1 MVTIAEL
8 LDWKAAEV
16 RGAAE
21 YLANRRGRL
30 VDLDDDL
37 NAARP
42 PESWDTPN
50 VGAVTTA
57 HQRLRSRLLDMAAEV
72 SDVQV
77 TLLECAGLFDE
88 AVKELN
94 RALDHASS
102 EGLTVGLAS
111 GVIMDGNTYPDE
123 AAAKAAEKVMHEIR
137 GAIDAALQKADQADA
152 DLAAAL
158 KAAADGKVDGGSGS
172 IAEAITQLPP
182 SLDGLDKSEII
193 RKIGDEIAV
202 ETVAAYLN
210 AEAEFMKYQVE
221 GAAKATYS
229 VTASGKVVMDLTLEA
244 GFGMGVEGGTDLAG
258 ASAEA
263 SIGVGSTVGLTFNSV
278 AEAEKFLSGLDEA
291 AFDLKFYEFG
301 SVPAAVGAN
310 IIDYV
315 KDHNPDSWKV
325 GSYASAGGEFH
336 VPGFKLEGEAR
347 GDAYYDIIK
356 REVGLKVQAEVGTEF
371 GDRNNPTISAGAKV
385 EGEIKFDEDRV
396 PKEFSVAGAV
406 SGSLGARIAN
416 EIPGFS
422 HKEGVGGDIQLKVDK
437 DNPAFGSIVR
447 AAQSGDMNRAADLAF
462 DHGQVVIRQTS
473 VAEASGVIEDVDV
486 DLGQVGGVDIDAGGS
501 VTSANG
507 VWVKPAGSNKFV
519 GLTTDDLRG
528 GEQG

>member
-1 MVTIAEL
+1 MVTIADL
-8 LDWKAAEV
+8 LDWKVAEV

-21 YLANRRGRL
+21 YLANRRSRIA
-30 VDLDDDL
+30 DLEGDL
-37 NAARP
+37 NAAKP
-42 PESWDTPN
+42 PASWNTPN
-50 VGAVTTA
+50 VETVTSA

-94 RALDHASS
+94 RALDHASR
-102 EGLTVGLAS
+102 EGFTVSLAS

-123 AAAKAAEKVMHEIR
+123 AAANAAEKVRHQIR
-137 GAIDAALQKADQADA
+137 DAINAALQKADQADT

-172 IAEAITQLPP
+172 LSDAITQLPP

-193 RKIGDEIAV
+193 RKLGDEIAV
-202 ETVAAYLN
+202 ETVSAYLN
-210 AEAEFMKYQVE
+210 AEAEFMKYQIE
-221 GAAKATYS
+221 GAANATYS

-244 GFGMGVEGGTDLAG
+244 GFGMGVEGGTEVAG

-263 SIGVGSTVGLTFNSV
+263 SVGVGSTVGLKFDSV

-301 SVPAAVGAN
+301 AVPAAVGAN

-315 KDHNPDSWKV
+315 KDHDPESWKV
-325 GSYASAGGEFH
+325 GAYASAGGEFH
-336 VPGFKLEGEAR
+336 VPGFNMEGEAR
-347 GDAYYDIIK
+347 GDAYYDIVK
-356 REVGLKVQAEVGTEF
+356 QEVGLKVQAELSGEL
-371 GDRNNPTISAGAKV
+371 GDKDNPTVSAGAKV
-385 EGEIKFDEDRV
+385 EGEIKFDKDRA
-396 PKEFSVAGAV
+396 PSEFSVAGSV
-406 SGSLGARIAN
+406 NGSLGARIAN

-422 HKEGVGGDIQLKVDK
+422 HKEGAGGDIQLKVDK
-437 DNPAFGSIVR
+437 DNPAFDSIVR
-447 AAQSGDMNRAADLAF
+447 AAQSGDMNKAADLAF

-473 VAEASGVIEDVDV
+473 TAEVSGVVKDVDV
-486 DLGQVGGVDIDAGGS
+486 DLGQVGGVEIDAGGS

-519 GLTTDDLRG
+519 GLSPDDLRG
-528 GEQG
+528 SE